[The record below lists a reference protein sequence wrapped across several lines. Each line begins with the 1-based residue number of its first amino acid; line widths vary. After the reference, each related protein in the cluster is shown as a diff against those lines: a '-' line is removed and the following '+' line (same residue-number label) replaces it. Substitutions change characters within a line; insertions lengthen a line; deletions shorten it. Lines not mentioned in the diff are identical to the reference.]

1 MTEKYK
7 RKIEEAQSSDWWGD
21 FLKEIKKKYVKNN
34 DSEENGEDNRE
45 PEEDSGEESK

>member
-7 RKIEEAQSSDWWGD
+7 RKHEKEESPDWWGD

-34 DSEENGEDNRE
+34 DSEENRADNRE
-45 PEEDSGEESK
+45 SEEDLRSESE